1 MGIACLVCIVVG
13 LGRFSDAFL
22 FISIACGLL
31 AVFFATEKGWRS
43 KIAVALLAISIGGW
57 MFSPVFRD
65 GFSLASLILAFV
77 AYSYTTEELGSKIGV
92 GLSALTILL
101 WLMIAISQ
109 NVYWATI
116 RAETEDRF
124 KKIVLAFNEYR
135 DHQKER
141 RLPPAALTSRDGQP
155 LLSWRVIL
163 LPYLDHKDLFSKF
176 HLDEPW
182 DSTHNKTLLPLMP
195 DIYAPPAAAHYSG
208 EPHATFCQ
216 VFTGPG
222 TPFDCPGGC
231 RLPEDFLRGSSN
243 TILVV
248 EAGNAVPWT
257 KPEDLIYAPDQPLP
271 PLGGPARE
279 KSASFFF
286 QRVFGTFSIGFADGH
301 IDMVSYPE
309 HVKLEKEVRR
319 QIIRIENGK

>member
-141 RLPPAALTSRDGQP
+141 RLPPAALTSKDGQP

-231 RLPEDFLRGSSN
+231 RLPEDFVRGSSN
-243 TILVV
+243 TILVLRPV
-248 EAGNAVPWT
+248 TQFLGPSRRTLFMHQINRCRPWAVQLERKVP
-257 KPEDLIYAPDQPLP
+257 
-271 PLGGPARE
+271 
-279 KSASFFF
+279 ASFSNACLAPFPSGLQMAILTWF
-286 QRVFGTFSIGFADGH
+286 LIPV
-301 IDMVSYPE
+301 M
-309 HVKLEKEVRR
+309 
-319 QIIRIENGK
+319 